1 MRYYYDNTNKKKYSL
16 KRNRASAKFFF
27 INTDSTLCGKDLK
40 FLFKLRQ

>member
-1 MRYYYDNTNKKKYSL
+1 MRYYYDNTNKKKLFFKKKSCI
-16 KRNRASAKFFF
+16 SEIFF